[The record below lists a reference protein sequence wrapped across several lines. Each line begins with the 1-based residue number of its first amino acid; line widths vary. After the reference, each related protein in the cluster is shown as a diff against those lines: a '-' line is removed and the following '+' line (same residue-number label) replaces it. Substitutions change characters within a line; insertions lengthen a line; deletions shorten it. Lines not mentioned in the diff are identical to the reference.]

1 MGRGCP
7 SVEVVENIRS
17 GANKLWLE
25 RVVARTSSSFL
36 LEGLW
41 IPATPSNKKANLC
54 DWGVHRQGDRGGAL
68 ERHATI
74 ISL

>member
-41 IPATPSNKKANLC
+41 IPATPSNKGTFLTSHHAKTTLNQFRMGVAANP
-54 DWGVHRQGDRGGAL
+54 V
-68 ERHATI
+68 
-74 ISL
+74 